1 METFRVDV
9 GREHGVQPGN
19 LVGAIANEGGID
31 SRSIGRIKIHDSYST
46 VDLPADLPPA
56 VLATLKKAWVAGR
69 PLAIARVSEKTTAP
83 RAAAKPAR
91 ITLAKAGE
99 GLSFEKPRQA
109 GKPRAAA
116 KPAKSRVKPK

>member
-1 METFRVDV
+1 
-9 GREHGVQPGN
+9 
-19 LVGAIANEGGID
+19 
-31 SRSIGRIKIHDSYST
+31 

-83 RAAAKPAR
+83 RAAGKPAR

-99 GLSFEKPRQA
+99 GRSFEKPRQA
-109 GKPRAAA
+109 GKPRPAA
-116 KPAKSRVKPK
+116 KPATRRVKPK